1 MSMNSVSGI
10 WAGINVLR
18 LLTAQAQDVETPQTS
33 SGPWRPAQWGGLPS
47 DQEQLVYV
55 KSNIGGYFFDA
66 IIREEHTSTIR
77 ITEHPV
83 QTGANIAD
91 HAYNMPAYLVME
103 IGMSDVMD
111 SLVSGQYADGP
122 TKSISA
128 YQTLKK
134 LQQARLPLEVLTRL
148 NLYQNMLIEEI
159 NAPDDY
165 KTQYGLRCT
174 VRLREIFVVEVA
186 KTTVSARPQA
196 SGQTQKGNVQ
206 ASEPPP
212 TVLRQIED
220 AATGGLAESPS
231 IDEPGG

>member
-1 MSMNSVSGI
+1 MSINSVSGI
-10 WAGINVLR
+10 WAGLNVLR
-18 LLTAQAQDVETPQTS
+18 LLTAQAQDVETPQTTN
-33 SGPWRPAQWGGLPS
+33 GPWRPPQWGGLPS

-77 ITEHPV
+77 KTEHPV
-83 QTGANIAD
+83 QTGANITD
-91 HAYNMPAYLVME
+91 HAYNLPAQLVME

-111 SLVSGQYADGP
+111 SLVPGQYSDGP

-128 YQTLKK
+128 YQTLLK
-134 LQQARLPLEVLTRL
+134 LQHARLPLEVLTRL
-148 NLYQNMLIEEI
+148 NYYQNMLIEEI

-165 KTQYGLRCT
+165 KTQFGLRCII
-174 VRLREIFVVEVA
+174 RFGEIFVVEVA

-196 SGQTQKGNVQ
+196 SSQTQKGTVQ
-206 ASEPPP
+206 ATEPPP

-220 AATGGLAESPS
+220 ATTGTAESPA